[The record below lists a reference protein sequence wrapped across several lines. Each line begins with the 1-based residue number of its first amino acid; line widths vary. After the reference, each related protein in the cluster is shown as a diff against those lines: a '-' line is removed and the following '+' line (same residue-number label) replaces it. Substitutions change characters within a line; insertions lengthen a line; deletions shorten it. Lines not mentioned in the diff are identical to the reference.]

1 MAAQAHAG
9 RPESRQPLNDETL
22 PPVANT
28 SQNDRHQRLLL
39 GALFALSVADGFVT
53 RFIIT
58 QGLGSEGN
66 FWLAGLANSDALILV
81 KIVGTLLA
89 ISLLW
94 LLHYRQPRPVMVVSV
109 AVVCWYTLVVFWNI
123 LIVFMGTRI

>member
-1 MAAQAHAG
+1 LK
-9 RPESRQPLNDETL
+9 ESDSS
-22 PPVANT
+22 VMVT
-28 SQNDRHQRLLL
+28 SADSRNQRILL
-39 GALFALSVADGFVT
+39 GALFCLSVADGVIT

-58 QGLGSEGN
+58 EGLGREGN
-66 FWLAGLANSDALILV
+66 LWLAGLANSGALIVV

-94 LLHYRQPRPVMVVSV
+94 ILHYRRPRIILIVTV

-123 LIVFMGTRI
+123 FIVIMGTR